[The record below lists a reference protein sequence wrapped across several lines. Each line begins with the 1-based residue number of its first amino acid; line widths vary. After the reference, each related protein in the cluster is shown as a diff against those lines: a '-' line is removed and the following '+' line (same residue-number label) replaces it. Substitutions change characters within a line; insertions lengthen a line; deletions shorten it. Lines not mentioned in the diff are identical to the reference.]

1 MTEATSAT
9 ARDFEDVGSEFGDD
23 AIREAVNA
31 AGPKTVYP
39 PGFTSRPNGIYY
51 DEGGDAGAI
60 RIAGPI
66 EILAQ
71 TRNGMNSSWGVLLKW
86 SDDDGNE
93 HRWAMPL
100 MLLAGDCAELRSAF
114 LDRGLY
120 LAPGTKARQRLAEF
134 LGGVKIDA
142 RARAVDRVGWCDDA
156 FALPDRT
163 IGETLAQ
170 RVIYQGPAALDHPY
184 LQSGTLDDWKRKVG
198 ALACGNGRLIVAIS
212 AALVGPL
219 LSLVD
224 DEGGGLHYRGP
235 SSIGK
240 STALEVAA
248 SVWGKPSEYVRP
260 WRATANGLEGVAVLH
275 SETFLA
281 LDELAQLDPKDA
293 GSVAYLLA
301 NGQGKARAG
310 RTGAAR
316 QSSRWKVF
324 FLSSGEIG
332 LAELAGRDGRGARRS
347 AAGEQVR
354 ILDVEADAG
363 KSFGLFETLN
373 GFPCADAFARAI
385 KDNASRVYG
394 TAGPAFVEIIAERRD
409 KTRAYIRQAVND
421 FVGKNCAAAS
431 DGQVTRAARKFA
443 LIAAAGELASLY
455 GVVPWTAGA
464 ASAAATML
472 LTQWISG
479 RGGAGASEDR
489 NAIAQVRSFLEEHGS
504 SRFQPMEQIVGFE
517 DRTIHRRAG
526 FWRSVMGDREYLIF
540 AEAWKNDVSAGM
552 DAKRVAAVLAS
563 RGFLQTDAH
572 GKHSVSV
579 SLPGLGKTRCYIV
592 KPEIFGATND

>member
-9 ARDFEDVGSEFGDD
+9 ARDFGDAASELGDD

-31 AGPKTVYP
+31 AGPKTAYP
-39 PGFTSRPNGIYY
+39 LGFTSRPDGIYY
-51 DEGGDAGAI
+51 DEGGDAGPI

-66 EILAQ
+66 EALAQ
-71 TRNGMNSSWGVLLKW
+71 TRNGMNSSWGVLLQW
-86 SDDDGNE
+86 SDDDGNK
-93 HRWAMPL
+93 HRWAMPR

-142 RARAVDRVGWCDDA
+142 RARAVDRVGWCGEA

-163 IGETLAQ
+163 IGETVGQ

-184 LQSGTLDDWKRKVG
+184 LQSGTLDEWKNNVA
-198 ALACGNGRLIVAIS
+198 ALACGTGRLIVAIS
-212 AALVGPL
+212 ASLVGPL
-219 LSLVD
+219 LSVAGE
-224 DEGGGLHYRGP
+224 EGGGLHYRGP

-240 STALEVAA
+240 STALEIGA
-248 SVWGKPSEYVRP
+248 SVWGKPSDYVRA
-260 WRATANGLEGVAVLH
+260 WRATSNGLEGVAVLH

-281 LDELAQLDPKDA
+281 LDELAQLDPKEA
-293 GSVAYLLA
+293 GSVAYMLA

-316 QSSRWKVF
+316 PSARWNVY

-347 AAGEQVR
+347 AAGQEVR

-363 KSFGLFETLN
+363 VGFGLFETLN
-373 GFPCADAFARAI
+373 GARSADALARAI
-385 KDNASRVYG
+385 KDTASRFYG
-394 TAGPAFVEIIAERRD
+394 TAGPAFIETIAGNRQMAEG
-409 KTRAYIRQAVND
+409 YIRHAVND
-421 FVGKNCAAAS
+421 FVALHAPPGA
-431 DGQVTRAARKFA
+431 DGQVSRTARRFA
-443 LIAAAGELASLY
+443 LIAAAGELASFH
-455 GVVPWTAGA
+455 GIVPWVAGA
-464 ASAAATML
+464 ASAAAATL
-472 LTQWISG
+472 LAKWIAG

-489 NAIAQVRSFLEEHGS
+489 EAIARVRSFLEAHGA
-504 SRFQPMEQIVGFE
+504 SRFQPMERTTGFE
-517 DRTIHRRAG
+517 AHTIHARAG
-526 FWRSVMGDREYLIF
+526 FWRSVIGDREYLIF
-540 AEAWKNDVSAGM
+540 AETWKNDVCAGM
-552 DAKRVAAVLAS
+552 DAKRVATVLAS
-563 RGFLQTDAH
+563 LGLLQTDGS

-579 SLPGLGKTRCYIV
+579 SLPGMGKTRCYIV